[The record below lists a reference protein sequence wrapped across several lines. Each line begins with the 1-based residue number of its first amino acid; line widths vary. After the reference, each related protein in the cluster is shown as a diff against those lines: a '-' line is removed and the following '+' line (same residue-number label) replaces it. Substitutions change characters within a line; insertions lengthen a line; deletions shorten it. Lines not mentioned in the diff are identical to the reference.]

1 MEPDEARG
9 EVPVG
14 AAKGAVF
21 VRGLEESVFAQVVV
35 KESSIDRGILALRKN
50 APSVGQP

>member
-14 AAKGAVF
+14 AAQGAVV
-21 VRGLEESVFAQVVV
+21 VRGLVETAFAQVAG
-35 KESSIDRGILALRKN
+35 KESPTTSDLHVLIKN
-50 APSVGQP
+50 VPSAGQS